1 MKKTIIMRRFS
12 LVLVASTLATL
23 SSLAQNSVIIS
34 GQDPNRRVITTAVPF
49 LTFAPDSRHSA
60 MGDVGVATT
69 PDANSAHWNAGKI
82 AFIKEKT
89 SFSLSYSPWLGKL
102 VNDMSLSY
110 LTGVFKIDELSAFA
124 FELRYFNMGDIQLTD
139 GRGNELGTF
148 NPRDMAIGGSYSRK
162 LSPYL
167 GMGISGRFI
176 YSNLAGNINTAG
188 GNDSKPGIGLGMDV
202 GLYYQKPTMAMG
214 KNGVFSWGVNISNVG
229 PKISYNS
236 AEDLDYIPTNLR
248 VGSSYALLIDPANKI
263 TFALDF
269 NKLLVPTPPIYVNNE
284 DGTLAT
290 DSNGNPIIAAGRNPN
305 RSLMSGIF
313 GSFNDAP
320 NGAAEEIQEITASM
334 GLEYL
339 YDSKFAF
346 RTGYFSENLNKG
358 GRKYF
363 TIGAGIEIKKLQV
376 DFSYLVPQILN
387 HPLAETLRF
396 SILYT
401 IPD

>member
-269 NKLLVPTPPIYVNNE
+269 NKLLVPTPPIYANNE

-320 NGAAEEIQEITASM
+320 NGAAEEIKEITASM